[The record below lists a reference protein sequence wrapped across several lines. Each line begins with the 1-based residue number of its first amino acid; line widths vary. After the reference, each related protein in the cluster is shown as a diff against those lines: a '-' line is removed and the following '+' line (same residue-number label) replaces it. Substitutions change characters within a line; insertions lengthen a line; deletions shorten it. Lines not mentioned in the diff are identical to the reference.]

1 MKQAEHGGQ
10 IFAVARRRGVPPET
24 ILDFSAS
31 INPLGPAPAVKE
43 AIIGALKRIVHYP
56 DSTASELQHALA
68 TEHHLDPEQIVV
80 GNGSTELI
88 YLLPRL
94 IAKPSW
100 RRALIVAPPFAEYA
114 RALQNADWHVDYFT
128 LSADD
133 GFALHLERLQHRLQ
147 AGYDLLVLANPG
159 NPTGQLYP
167 REEIERL
174 IELASAAGITT
185 VVDEAFMDFCPT
197 ESVIRCTLRQ
207 RQLVVLRSLTKF
219 HAIPGLRL
227 GYAAATPALAAHLAT
242 LREPWSINVLA
253 QAAGM
258 AALAATSHQAA
269 TLALISRERA
279 VLSTALAR
287 LAGITV
293 YPGAANYLLLQLPAG
308 CNGRDLAQHLEEQC
322 ILIRTCSSFPG
333 LDDSFVRVAIRT
345 AAENARLLAALT
357 AYFSHK

>member
-10 IFAVARRRGVPPET
+10 VFAAARRRGVSPEMM
-24 ILDFSAS
+24 LDFSAS
-31 INPLGPAPAVKE
+31 INPLGPAPAVKS
-43 AIIGALKRIVHYP
+43 AIIGALERIIHYP
-56 DSTASELQHALA
+56 DSAATELQHALA
-68 TEHHLDPEQIVV
+68 SEHHLAPEQIVV

-94 IAKPSW
+94 VGQPAW

-114 RALQNADWHVDYFT
+114 RALQDADWHVDYFT
-128 LSADD
+128 LTAND

-159 NPTGQLYP
+159 NPTGRLYP

-174 IELASAAGITT
+174 IELAGAAGVIT

-197 ESVIRCTLRQ
+197 ETVIRSTLRQ
-207 RQLVVLRSLTKF
+207 WPLVVLRSLTKF

-227 GYAAATPALAAHLAT
+227 GYAAATSTLAAQLAT
-242 LREPWSINVLA
+242 LRQPWSINVLA
-253 QAAGM
+253 QVAGL

-269 TLALISRERA
+269 TLALINHERT
-279 VLSTALAR
+279 VLTTALAR
-287 LAGITV
+287 AGITV

-308 CNGRDLAQHLEEQC
+308 CTGSELAQQLEEQC
-322 ILIRTCSSFPG
+322 ILIRACSSFPG
-333 LDDSFVRVAIRT
+333 LDDSFVRVAVRS
-345 AAENARLLAALT
+345 AAENGRLLAALT
-357 AYFSHK
+357 AYFSQK